1 MPTCKTASGF
11 RPAGA
16 RATEIAAS
24 TGPMP
29 QTCVSKRRTCASSR
43 SVAATT
49 STSRTL
55 PLRELAADLAVGVLP
70 GVDVHVGR
78 ELRDVAELHGIEL
91 HGAHLGRL
99 ARPTERNQHVP
110 GLPLWSE
117 MD

>member
-11 RPAGA
+11 RAASA

-29 QTCVSKRRTCASSR
+29 HTCVSKRRTCASSR

-55 PLRELAADLAVGVLP
+55 PLCELAANLAVRELRR
-70 GVDVHVGR
+70 VDVHVRIALLDRLDRGGGER
-78 ELRDVAELHGIEL
+78 HG
-91 HGAHLGRL
+91 GGDGRL
-99 ARPTERNQHVP
+99 AGAAER
-110 GLPLWSE
+110 
-117 MD
+117 D

>member
-11 RPAGA
+11 RATSA
-16 RATEIAAS
+16 RLTEIAAS

-55 PLRELAADLAVGVLP
+55 PLGELAADLAV
-70 GVDVHVGR
+70 R
-78 ELRDVAELHGIEL
+78 ELRCVHVHVCLALLDRLDRGSGER
-91 HGAHLGRL
+91 HGARYGRL
-99 ARPTERNQHVP
+99 ARA
-110 GLPLWSE
+110 
-117 MD
+117 